1 MPDALVREEKETD
14 YTLVGSSCWI
24 TVETLSVYIH
34 KTDEGVVVDV
44 YPKNE
49 ETEDPIGST
58 WVLFSEGEENGN
70 AP

>member
-1 MPDALVREEKETD
+1 M
-14 YTLVGSSCWI
+14 
-24 TVETLSVYIH
+24 ETLSVYIH

-49 ETEDPIGST
+49 ETDDPIGST